1 MLSPTKGG
9 AGFPVLLFIA
19 LQERVSKRQVRF
31 VIYGVNLRAIKTKF
45 IMLLKERKELQES
58 FDHAPHS
65 FSNALTTALAV
76 DFEL

>member
-1 MLSPTKGG
+1 
-9 AGFPVLLFIA
+9 
-19 LQERVSKRQVRF
+19 
-31 VIYGVNLRAIKTKF
+31 
-45 IMLLKERKELQES
+45 MLLKERKELQES